1 MSWINELSG
10 VKKPIIGMVHLR
22 ALPGNPLY
30 DEVGGIQGIV
40 EAARK
45 DLEAL
50 RRGGVDAVMFCN
62 ENDRPYAL
70 HVGPEVVA
78 TMSSVVTELSRGLDR
93 PFGVDILW
101 DPVASIA
108 IGHATGAQF
117 VREVFTGAYA
127 GDMGVW
133 SADGAR
139 ALRFRRE
146 IGASKLRLLFN
157 VVPEF
162 AIPIAPRPQEQVA
175 KTAVFSSLADA
186 VCVSGFMA
194 GAEVPLEELR
204 KAKAALQDTPVIAN
218 TGVRLENVA
227 QILSIADAAVVGTSF
242 KVGRQTFNPVDERNV
257 VEFMGVVKEFRAS
270 LIRQQA

>member
-1 MSWINELSG
+1 MNWMNELTG
-10 VKKPIIGMVHLR
+10 VEKPIIGMVHLQ

-30 DEVGGIQGIV
+30 DEAGGIKAIV
-40 EAARK
+40 GAARK

-50 RRGGVDAVMFCN
+50 SRGGVDAVMFCN
-62 ENDRPYAL
+62 ENDRPYLL

-78 TMSSVVTELSRGLDR
+78 SMSSVVAELSRGIDR
-93 PFGVDILW
+93 PFGVDVLW
-101 DPVASIA
+101 DPVAAIA
-108 IGHATGAQF
+108 IGHATGANF

-133 SADGAR
+133 SSDGAR

-162 AIPIAPRPQEQVA
+162 AIPIASRPAEQVA
-175 KTAVFSSLADA
+175 RTAVFSSLADA

-194 GAEVPLEELR
+194 GADVPLEELR
-204 KAKAALQDTPVIAN
+204 KAKSAIPETPVIAN
-218 TGVRLENVA
+218 TGVRLENVGE
-227 QILSIADAAVVGTSF
+227 ILSVADAAVVGTSF
-242 KVGRQTFNPVDERNV
+242 KVDRQTFNPVDERNV
-257 VEFMGVVKEFRAS
+257 VEFMSAVKKFRSS
-270 LIRQQA
+270 LSK

>member
-1 MSWINELSG
+1 MSWITELFG
-10 VKKPIIGMVHLR
+10 VEKPIIGMVHLR
-22 ALPGNPLY
+22 ALPGTPLY
-30 DEVGGIQGIV
+30 DEEGGIAGIV
-40 EAARK
+40 EAARG

-62 ENDRPYAL
+62 ENDRPYSL
-70 HVGPEVVA
+70 QVGPEVVA
-78 TMSSVVTELSRGLDR
+78 AMASAVSELSRGLDR

-101 DPVASIA
+101 DPIA
-108 IGHATGAQF
+108 TIAVGHATGAHF
-117 VREVFTGAYA
+117 AREVFTGAYA

-133 SADGAR
+133 STNAAR

-146 IGASKLRLLFN
+146 IGAESLRLLFN

-162 AIPIAPRPQEQVA
+162 AIPISPRPSEQVA

-194 GAEVPLEELR
+194 GADVPLEELR
-204 KAKAALQDTPVIAN
+204 RAKAVLTDTPVIAN

-227 QILSIADAAVVGTSF
+227 EILHVADGAVVGTSF
-242 KVGRQTFNPVDERNV
+242 KIGRTTFNPVDEGNV
-257 VEFMGVVKEFRAS
+257 VELMAAVRDVRAS
-270 LIRQQA
+270 LARH